1 MDAVFTY
8 MLYGVSLG
16 LLGLS
21 YVKDKKKTAM
31 SLKRAWRM
39 FLNVLPQF
47 LAILLLVGL
56 LLAVLNPSTIQQII
70 GANSGLYGMLITAL
84 LGSVA
89 LVPAIIAFPITAE
102 LLRNGAGLMQIA
114 VFISTL
120 TTVGIVTL
128 PLEIRYLG
136 KKAALLRNILAFLF
150 SFAVAAITGL
160 VLS

>member
-1 MDAVFTY
+1 MDVVFTCI
-8 MLYGVSLG
+8 LYGVSLG

-70 GANSGLYGMLITAL
+70 GADSGLCGMVTSAL
-84 LGSVA
+84 LGAVA
-89 LVPAIIAFPITAE
+89 LVPAIIAFPIAAE
-102 LLRNGAGLMQIA
+102 LLNNGAGLMQIA

-120 TTVGIVTL
+120 TMVGIVTL

-136 KKAALLRNILAFLF
+136 KKAAVLRTVLAFIF
-150 SFAVAAITGL
+150 SFAVALVTGM

>member
-8 MLYGVSLG
+8 ILYGISLG

-21 YVKDKKKTAM
+21 YIKDKKKTAM

-47 LAILLLVGL
+47 IAILFLVGL
-56 LLAVLNPSTIQQII
+56 LLTVLNPSAIRQII
-70 GANSGLYGMLITAL
+70 GADSGLRGMLITAC
-84 LGSVA
+84 LGAVT
-89 LVPAIIAFPITAE
+89 LVPALIAFPIAAE
-102 LLRNGAGLMQIA
+102 LLKNGAGFMQIA

-120 TTVGIVTL
+120 TTVGLVTL

-136 KKAALLRNILAFLF
+136 KKAAILRNVLAFLF
-150 SFAVAAITGL
+150 SFAVAAVVG
-160 VLS
+160 VLL